1 MDIIKKIPL
10 KKVIFLGIGTVVIL
24 FIIFKVTVDTQ
35 TFLKTTKE
43 TNINF
48 LWYALL
54 AILPTFI
61 LNPLRWFFVLK
72 AYGYNLKF
80 KTIFHAITASYA
92 FILIPGR
99 LGDFVRS
106 YFTKDNISPAESVG
120 SVIVEKIIDVIVLL
134 LIATIGLK
142 ILNQNI
148 YSLITLAVAISV
160 IIGVIIVKK
169 IGPKFGLTK
178 IGFVNKVT
186 TAVKIPNK
194 PVYLVTAGLV
204 SMTNWLSSITSAYF
218 LFQAFNT
225 TIPFIAV
232 IAYLPIT
239 LFAGLIPVSIGGIG
253 IRDSAI
259 IALFATYATSAQ
271 ALAVGFSYSFLS
283 YFLFML
289 VGLPLA
295 IHYFY
300 LKDSSNL

>member
-1 MDIIKKIPL
+1 MIDLIGKIPL
-10 KKVIFLGIGTVVIL
+10 KKVLLLCLGTAIII

-35 TFLKTTKE
+35 TFIKTAKE
-43 TNINF
+43 ANINF

-72 AYGYNLKF
+72 AYNHNLKF
-80 KTIFHAITASYA
+80 KKILYAITASYA

-106 YFTKDNISPAESVG
+106 YFTRDHISTAESVG

-134 LIATIGLK
+134 CIASIGLM
-142 ILNQNI
+142 
-148 YSLITLAVAISV
+148 
-160 IIGVIIVKK
+160 IIGQTLFGFATLVIAICVIVGVITVKK
-169 IGPKFGLTK
+169 IGPKLGLTK
-178 IGFVNKVT
+178 IGFVNKVA
-186 TAVKIPNK
+186 TAVKVPDK
-194 PVYLVTAGLV
+194 PTYLVTAGFV
-204 SMTNWLSSITSAYF
+204 SMINWLSSITSAYF
-218 LFQAFNT
+218 LFQAFNAT
-225 TIPFIAV
+225 TPFIAI

-259 IALFATYATSAQ
+259 IALFTTYATSAQ
-271 ALAVGFSYSFLS
+271 ALVVGFSYSFLS

-289 VGLPLA
+289 VGLPFA

-300 LKDSSNL
+300 PKTK